1 MYIQV
6 MKTRWSEEKNKQL
19 QEMRGVGFEEILDTE
34 LIDVIPHPNAEKYPN
49 QYQLLF
55 YFNSYVYYVPCVI
68 EDDGT
73 YFLKT
78 IIPSRKLTKKY
89 YGK

>member
-1 MYIQV
+1 
-6 MKTRWSEEKNKQL
+6 MKTRWNEEKNKRL
-19 QEMRGVGFEEILDTE
+19 QEIRGVGFEEIMDAELLD
-34 LIDVIPHPNAEKYPN
+34 VVAHPNTERYPN
-49 QYQLLF
+49 QYQLIF
-55 YFNSYVYYVPCVI
+55 YYNNYVYYVPCIV
-68 EDDGT
+68 ESDGT